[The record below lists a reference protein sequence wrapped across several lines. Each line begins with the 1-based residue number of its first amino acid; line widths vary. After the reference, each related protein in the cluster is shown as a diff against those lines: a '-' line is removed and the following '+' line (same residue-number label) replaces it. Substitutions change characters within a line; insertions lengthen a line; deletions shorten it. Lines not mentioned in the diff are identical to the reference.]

1 MTTAIELNGKPLTVT
16 LSSAAER
23 ALAERDAPLLA
34 EMELYFS
41 CLIRKQ
47 VRFHEQAD
55 HPDAVAVSDKLKV
68 RFHPVMSQVCSV
80 DDNLDGPPLTDF
92 PIVRGERFSP
102 GWLEIG
108 YRDGRWSGRFG
119 Y

>member
-1 MTTAIELNGKPLTVT
+1 MHTQIQLNGKSLRVD
-16 LSSAAER
+16 LSAAAEQ
-23 ALAERDAPLLA
+23 ALTHRRAPLLA

-47 VRFHEQAD
+47 VRFHEDSAA
-55 HPDAVAVSDKLKV
+55 DAVRVNDQLQV

-80 DDNLDGPPLTDF
+80 KNNLDGPPLTDF
-92 PIVRGERFSP
+92 PIVRQERFSP
-102 GWLEIG
+102 RWLTLDFH
-108 YRDGRWSGRFG
+108 DGHWQGQFG